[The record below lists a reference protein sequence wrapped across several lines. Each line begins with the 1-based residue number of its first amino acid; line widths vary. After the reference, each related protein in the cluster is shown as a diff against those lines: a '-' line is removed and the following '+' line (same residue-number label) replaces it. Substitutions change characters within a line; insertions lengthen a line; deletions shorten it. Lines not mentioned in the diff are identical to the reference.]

1 MVNYTLSSGTSGDVG
16 YLPNGQV
23 EGAFNGN
30 GGSTW
35 WYEQYLWVGKRLMA
49 YYDPDWNTYFIHR
62 GSNGSSTQITNESG
76 GLAGDMLFY
85 PFGQEWAYD
94 NGVNSAW
101 WQFYNSFS
109 RWNASLGFD
118 LTPNRKYSPTL
129 GRWMTPDP
137 SGMAAASPSN
147 PQTWNM
153 YAYVLNNP
161 TSLVDTSGLQGNC
174 PDGSGSTDGCAPT
187 SVNALI
193 RIPGVS
199 VTVSAQAPV
208 LPTYQEGST
217 AGQAAPF
224 GMPGGQ
230 GGVGGGGGAFGGSA
244 ARPALPHKPSCTA
257 AQRMAAEVGNAL
269 EEQATTA
276 KWVAFGSGIAAVLS
290 GGGEGFTFGA
300 DTPFTISFSSTATF
314 FGGASVVAGTAASV
328 LKSIAAGNTKAIRNF
343 DWTHLSELA
352 ATAAASRV
360 PFIGPWAETVGRL
373 AGQAAEISATA
384 EEVCN

>member
-35 WYEQYLWVGKRLMA
+35 WYEQYLWVGQRLMA

-62 GSNGSSTQITNESG
+62 GGNGSSTQITNESG

-137 SGMAAASPSN
+137 SGMAAASPAN

-161 TSLVDTSGLQGNC
+161 TSLIDTSGLIGC
-174 PDGSGSTDGCAPT
+174 PGDRQSIDKKCN
-187 SVNALI
+187 VY
-193 RIPGVS
+193 
-199 VTVSAQAPV
+199 VSAHLPPPIPMSIVSLTNLELSNETNGPV
-208 LPTYQEGST
+208 TT
-217 AGQAAPF
+217 A
-224 GMPGGQ
+224 
-230 GGVGGGGGAFGGSA
+230 VGGAFGGGSSTTGN
-244 ARPALPHKPSCTA
+244 PGKQPTTTCIGTGKSTGNLNKGVTGALPGVKVGPGNVAIDPRVFGLRAGIGSTNKLLAKYSSQIKISFTPVPTLPSGFPTTFTVGDVVGPHFAMEENPPIFDINGLPNLPA
-257 AQRMAAEVGNAL
+257 AYAV
-269 EEQATTA
+269 T
-276 KWVAFGSGIAAVLS
+276 GIRQVTITFPAS
-290 GGGEGFTFGA
+290 SPFKCGGGFKTE
-300 DTPFTISFSSTATF
+300 
-314 FGGASVVAGTAASV
+314 
-328 LKSIAAGNTKAIRNF
+328 
-343 DWTHLSELA
+343 
-352 ATAAASRV
+352 
-360 PFIGPWAETVGRL
+360 
-373 AGQAAEISATA
+373 
-384 EEVCN
+384 